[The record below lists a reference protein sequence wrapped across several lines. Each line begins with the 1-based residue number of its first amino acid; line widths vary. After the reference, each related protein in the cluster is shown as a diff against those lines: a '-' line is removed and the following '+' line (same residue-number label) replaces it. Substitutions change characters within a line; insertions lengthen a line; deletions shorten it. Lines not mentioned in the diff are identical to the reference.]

1 MPARC
6 IESMKSKRKTT
17 SPATPRPALLGKL
30 TRPRP
35 VGALARE
42 RLFRALD
49 RARRHPAVW
58 IAGPPGAGKTTLV
71 STYVETRR
79 APGLWYRIQAD
90 DADPATFFHYFG
102 LAVEATARGSRK
114 AALPRLT

>member
-1 MPARC
+1 
-6 IESMKSKRKTT
+6 MKAKRRTAV
-17 SPATPRPALLGKL
+17 PATPRPALLGKL

-71 STYVETRR
+71 STYVEARR
-79 APGLWYRIQAD
+79 APILWYRVQAD

-102 LAVEATARGSRK
+102 LAVAAAGRARRK
-114 AALPRLT
+114 AALPHLQPEYLLNLP